1 MQRLQRLAP
10 HRLAAS
16 TPLPD
21 VLGLAAKFPG
31 AHFRRGQTSLI
42 AAEPNNGKSPLV
54 RWMCVQWAL
63 QGLRVLYFSADSD
76 EFTTWKSV
84 AACVSGK
91 ETSYVAKGGSAPRD
105 VQASLRRLEGR
116 MAFVFETDPSYD
128 DIQQECAAFWELW
141 GSYPDVIVVD
151 LLSDVQGDNEDEY
164 AVLRE
169 HTRAFKRIARV
180 TGAHVVMIN
189 HVNEEAHKSSDE
201 IVPPPRARITG
212 KISKKP
218 ELVITL
224 AYDKYVR
231 HMKIAVVKGRD
242 VEGGVDTSGREYL
255 TLKSDPERMQF
266 HDPNTGQ
273 RLGVAA

>member
-1 MQRLQRLAP
+1 MQRLQRLSP
-10 HRLAAS
+10 HRLAGS

-21 VLGLAAKFPG
+21 VLGLASKFPG
-31 AHFRRGQTSLI
+31 AYFRRGQTSLI

-54 RWMCVQWAL
+54 RWMSVQWAL

-91 ETSYVAKGGSAPRD
+91 ETTYVAKGGRD
-105 VQASLRRLEGR
+105 VTASLRRLEGR
-116 MAFVFETDPSYD
+116 LAFVFETDPSYQD
-128 DIQQECAAFWELW
+128 VMEETAAFWELW

-151 LLSDVQGDNEDEY
+151 LLADVQGDNEDEY

-189 HVNEEAHKSSDE
+189 HVNEDLHKGDE
-201 IVPPPRARITG
+201 IVPPARARITG

-218 ELVITL
+218 ELVLTL

-242 VEGGVDTSGREYL
+242 VEGGVDTSGREFL

-266 HDPNTGQ
+266 HDPNTGR

>member
-1 MQRLQRLAP
+1 MQRLQRLSP
-10 HRLAAS
+10 HRLAGS

-21 VLGLAAKFPG
+21 VLGLASKFPG
-31 AHFRRGQTSLI
+31 AYFRRGQTSLI

-54 RWMCVQWAL
+54 RWMSVQWAL
-63 QGLRVLYFSADSD
+63 QGLRGLYFSADSD

-91 ETSYVAKGGSAPRD
+91 ETARVVNGGRD
-105 VQASLRRLEGR
+105 VSASLHRLGGR
-116 MAFVFETDPSYD
+116 LAFVFETDPSYQ
-128 DIQQECAAFWELW
+128 DIMEECAAFWELW
-141 GSYPDVIVVD
+141 GTYPDFIAID

-180 TGAHVVMIN
+180 TGAHVLMVN
-189 HVNEEAHKSSDE
+189 HVNEKPRTGE
-201 IVPPPRARITG
+201 IVPPPRADITG

-218 ELVITL
+218 ELVLTL
-224 AYDKYVR
+224 AYDKYAQ
-231 HMKIAVVKGRD
+231 HMKIAPVKGRD
-242 VEGGVDTSGREYL
+242 IEGGVDTSGREYL

-266 HDPNTGQ
+266 HDPNTGR
-273 RLGVAA
+273 RLGAA